1 MSISVAGRYVQQP
14 GALSEQGRVALAF
27 VDGGLEWL
35 AWAAAPT
42 SPRYDFPD
50 ETTLVAQVQ
59 LGLHGTP
66 FALLKQLRLM
76 VSPVKLM
83 TLSPQDLR
91 VLARS
96 ESGDDTDSALLAAQ
110 VERVFAAH
118 RLLDQDVLEGT
129 RPFLAELD
137 VLDAPVFQGMDF
149 MDRVALVR
157 LMGDPLLAPTA
168 AAAPTPSPAPPAA
181 PAAREGRTARSR
193 AGNAGAKA
201 GAGTASS
208 GSGSS
213 SSSSGRN
220 GHDDSG
226 QALRGEA
233 AAFAL
238 EQARSPQEFAD
249 YLRFYLA
256 LASRPVATASSAQQ
270 RRQVAD
276 DALQTLL
283 PLFFGALDCPQVSG
297 LPSPA
302 EVGQAVS
309 TWLSSGKQVGFSRLS
324 EGLVQLVLHGNYRGE
339 TGSDAARLVHRYMS
353 AAQALLA
360 ATRPTRGLMGQDGS
374 TCTFPLHSGGQRA
387 ELLISGNG
395 VISLREFGAAH
406 RHAATASDAA
416 AASTPLPSDNSS
428 DPENAP

>member
-14 GALSEQGRVALAF
+14 GTLSEQGRVALAF

-83 TLSPQDLR
+83 TLAPPDLR

-96 ESGDDTDSALLAAQ
+96 ESEDDTALLTAQ
-110 VERVFAAH
+110 VKRVFSVH
-118 RLLDQDVLEGT
+118 QLLDQDALDGT
-129 RPFLAELD
+129 RPFLAELN
-137 VLDAPVFQGMDF
+137 VLDAPVFQSMDF
-149 MDRVALVR
+149 MDRVALAR

-168 AAAPTPSPAPPAA
+168 AAAATSTAAPAA
-181 PAAREGRTARSR
+181 PANAVAPIAPLARESR
-193 AGNAGAKA
+193 AARTRAGSNITSNSGND
-201 GAGTASS
+201 
-208 GSGSS
+208 
-213 SSSSGRN
+213 N
-220 GHDDSG
+220 GG
-226 QALRGEA
+226 QALRAEA
-233 AAFAL
+233 AAFAV
-238 EQARSPQEFAD
+238 EQSRSPQEFAD

-256 LASRPVATASSAQQ
+256 LASRPSAAGLSAGERQQ
-270 RRQVAD
+270 RAV

-297 LPSPA
+297 LPSPQ

-324 EGLVQLVLHGNYRGE
+324 EGVVQLVLHGNYQGE
-339 TGSDAARLVHRYMS
+339 TGADAKRLVDRYMS
-353 AAQALLA
+353 SAQSLLA
-360 ATRPTRGLMGQDGS
+360 AVRPTRGLMGQDGS
-374 TCTFPLHSGGQRA
+374 TCVFPLSSGGQRA

-395 VISLREFGAAH
+395 VISLREFGAAQKP
-406 RHAATASDAA
+406 AA
-416 AASTPLPSDNSS
+416 AAPTSPSDTSS
-428 DPENAP
+428 DPENTP